1 MQRKSI
7 KKSVSASIKDGLA
20 WAVMSGFADPYAVP
34 FALAIGA
41 STIAVGC
48 LRSLPALA
56 ASFSQFF
63 TEQLVL
69 RLGSCKKSVLLLVL
83 AQAVSLLAMAFCV
96 FLPARAALPVFIFLT
111 VLYSVSGNLS
121 GPPWSALMGEYIPAS
136 KRGVFFGFRFQVV
149 GVTFF
154 AASFIAAKFLT
165 FLGEGVLWG
174 FAALFAAAGL
184 SRLLSVYYLTLHYE
198 PKTRFHMPQKT
209 PFKLLTAFYFRRNRV
224 SAMYFSVFI
233 MLSATFLAA
242 PYFSV
247 YALKEL
253 RFDYIHYTVIMTIGP
268 LMTYLFMKK
277 WGLAAD
283 KFGSVKVLKA
293 AFFLIPTVPFLWT
306 LSRNFYFLASVELYS
321 GIIWGAYII
330 GMNNF
335 IYDSS
340 TPAERTGYN
349 AAFAFVGGI
358 AQFGGSLSG
367 GWLYDFLPPL
377 GGSRF
382 ITLLLISGVL
392 RTAAIVPFMKL
403 VKERVAGDK

>member
-7 KKSVSASIKDGLA
+7 KKSVAASIKDGLA
-20 WAVMSGFADPYAVP
+20 WAVMSGFAEPYAVP
-34 FALAIGA
+34 FVLSIGA
-41 STIAVGC
+41 STMAVGY
-48 LRSLPALA
+48 LRSLPALVS
-56 ASFSQFF
+56 SFSQFF
-63 TEQLVL
+63 TERLVL
-69 RLGSCKKSVLLLVL
+69 RLGSCKKSVLAVVF
-83 AQAVSLLAMAFCV
+83 AQAASLLAMAFCV
-96 FLPARAALPVFIFLT
+96 FLPAGTALPVFIFLT
-111 VLYSVSGNLS
+111 VLYAVSGNLAN
-121 GPPWSALMGEYIPAS
+121 PPWAVLVGEYIPAS
-136 KRGVFFGFRFQVV
+136 KRGAFFGFRFQVV

-154 AASFIAAKFLT
+154 TASFMAARFLS

-174 FAALFAAAGL
+174 FAALFAAAGF
-184 SRLLSVYYLTLHYE
+184 SRLLSFYYLTLHYE
-198 PKTRFHMPQKT
+198 SKTRFHLPQTT
-209 PFKLLTAFYFRRNRV
+209 PFKLLSAFDFRRNRV
-224 SAMYFSVFI
+224 SAMFFSVFL

-253 RFDYIHYTVIMTIGP
+253 HFDYMRYTVIMTIGP

-283 KFGSVKVLKA
+283 AMGSVKILKA
-293 AFFLIPTVPFLWT
+293 AFFIIPTVPFLWT

-335 IYDSS
+335 IYDYT

-358 AQFGGSLSG
+358 AQFGGALVG
-367 GWLYDFLPPL
+367 GWLYDFAPPL

-382 ITLLLISGVL
+382 ITLLIISGAL
-392 RTAAIVPFMKL
+392 RAAAIIPFLKL
-403 VKERVAGDK
+403 IKKENR